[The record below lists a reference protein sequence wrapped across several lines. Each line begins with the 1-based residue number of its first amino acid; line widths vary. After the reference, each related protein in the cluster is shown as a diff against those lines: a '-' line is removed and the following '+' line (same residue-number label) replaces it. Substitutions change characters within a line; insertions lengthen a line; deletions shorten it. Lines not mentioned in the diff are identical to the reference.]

1 MNDVAVRTPMQYL
14 DKAVG
19 ALRDMGLMPTKVEP
33 APINALLE
41 RISDLEPD
49 KIQVIARTL
58 EPSLGIQRGRARTD
72 RRHGDRRALQGDYG
86 RIQFHP

>member
-1 MNDVAVRTPMQYL
+1 MATEVMEKPLQYL

-58 EPSLGIQRGRARTD
+58 SQASVFNEVVREQIAGM
-72 RRHGDRRALQGDYG
+72 
-86 RIQFHP
+86 